1 MKKRFKYLI
10 VFITIFIIECL
21 IAIFLKKGFI
31 RENVGDILVIPCI
44 YTFLRTIIPNKI
56 KYLSIDVLLFSII
69 VEFLQMFNITTLLA
83 NNNKILR
90 IAFGGTFDIK
100 DILCYTVGYLIIIIV
115 INLFKKKKQ
124 PEKNWSF
131 CDF

>member
-1 MKKRFKYLI
+1 M
-10 VFITIFIIECL
+10 
-21 IAIFLKKGFI
+21 
-31 RENVGDILVIPCI
+31 
-44 YTFLRTIIPNKI
+44 
-56 KYLSIDVLLFSII
+56 LFSII

-83 NNNKILR
+83 NNNKILS

-100 DILCYTVGYLIIIIV
+100 DILCYTIGYLIIIVV

-124 PEKNWSF
+124 PENNWSF

>member
-10 VFITIFIIECL
+10 VCITIFIIECL

-56 KYLSIDVLLFSII
+56 KYLSIYVLLFSII

-83 NNNKILR
+83 NNNKILS

-100 DILCYTVGYLIIIIV
+100 DIICYIVGYLIIIVV

-124 PEKNWSF
+124 LENNWSF
-131 CDF
+131 GDF